1 VGRVANT
8 GAVDETR
15 QNTGIY
21 ESAKRSQR
29 REMGRSYQFDLITRE
44 NPTPQKP
51 VARGQ
56 QRKLRARRQALPQSP
71 QERATPKELLGDGQ
85 PSNGDPSRGS
95 HCKTHGHP
103 PFARYRVLEGKEQL
117 KNSQGHA
124 LPPALSPNRSVVRHN
139 TRQQAAMSARRLN

>member
-21 ESAKRSQR
+21 ESAKHSQR

-71 QERATPKELLGDGQ
+71 QERATPKELLGRGQ
-85 PSNGDPSRGS
+85 PSNGDPSGNQ
-95 HCKTHGHP
+95 
-103 PFARYRVLEGKEQL
+103 Y
-117 KNSQGHA
+117 
-124 LPPALSPNRSVVRHN
+124 
-139 TRQQAAMSARRLN
+139 